1 MIDYGIEFHNVDHL
15 EVVEGM
21 NGKKLCRFPRDL
33 SRNLGVAEN
42 KNARFRADRVHGC
55 ELRFVTESRYF
66 DVALT
71 AVEQDIDILIYKG
84 DLLHKREV
92 LKAGICTVL
101 HVEDSPVY
109 EIVNQEMLTGK
120 QFAPWI
126 WRIQFGM
133 NGAVYFH
140 YIDTYA
146 DPLRPPKKEEKPE
159 VLWAAYGSSI
169 TCGSVTNLY
178 SNSYINQAAVV
189 AGYDVMNKGLSGSC
203 LCEKEVADYLS
214 ELPVA
219 VLSLEIGVN
228 MVLFFEEEETRKRVW
243 YLLETLKK
251 SPAEDIFV
259 IDMFPNKGLIA
270 LDQDSAYYRHYRSF
284 KDIVRQAAS
293 AVGDQ
298 RFHLIKGEEVL
309 KNFTYLST
317 DLLHPSDNGHIRMG
331 VNLAAQMI
339 EERKRSFSV

>member
-15 EVVEGM
+15 EAVEGM
-21 NGKKLCRFPRDL
+21 KGKKLCRFPRDL
-33 SRNLGVAEN
+33 SRNLGVEEN
-42 KNARFRADRVHGC
+42 RNARFRADRVHGC

-84 DLLHKREV
+84 DLLHKKEV
-92 LKAGICTVL
+92 LKAGVCTVL

-109 EIVNQEMLTGK
+109 EIVHQEMLTGK

-140 YIDTYA
+140 YIDTY
-146 DPLRPPKKEEKPE
+146 DNTLRPPKKEEKPD

-178 SNSYINQAAVV
+178 SNSYINQAAVT
-189 AGYDVMNKGLSGSC
+189 AGWDVMNKGLSGSC
-203 LCEKEVADYLS
+203 LCEKEMADYLA
-214 ELPVA
+214 ELPA
-219 VLSLEIGVN
+219 DVLSLEIGVN
-228 MVLFFEEEETRKRVW
+228 MVLFFEEEETRKRVG
-243 YLLETLKK
+243 YLLETVKK
-251 SPAEDIFV
+251 SSATDIFV

-270 LDQDSAYYRHYRSF
+270 VDQDSAYYRHYRSF

-309 KNFTYLST
+309 KDFTCLST

-331 VNLAAQMI
+331 ANLAVRLI
-339 EERKRSFSV
+339 EERKRSFGV